1 MTDDPTDG
9 VLLDRWRSG
18 ETAAFAALVERFQ
31 APLLRH
37 ARSVLGG
44 ARSGGGRG
52 HEDVVQEA
60 FLKLAE
66 APPELPER
74 CRGDA
79 AAERAQLGAWLHTVT
94 RNLCMD
100 TLRADRRRQHRESE
114 VAPPAGSAATD
125 GGLAQVE
132 AKDTRAAVHRSLDRL
147 PQDQREVLVLRL
159 LGEKSYSEIADI
171 TGRKVGTVGWL
182 VSVGLKALSKE
193 LAPLLTG
200 IRESG
205 IRGAGAP
212 LAAGDGPARLQA

>member
-1 MTDDPTDG
+1 MTDHASDG

-18 ETAAFAALVERFQ
+18 DTAAFAALVERFQ
-31 APLLRH
+31 GPLLRH
-37 ARSVLGG
+37 ARGVLGQ
-44 ARSGGGRG
+44 GRA

-100 TLRADRRRQHRESE
+100 TLRADRRRQHRESDA
-114 VAPPAGSAATD
+114 APPSEHAPHD
-125 GGLAQVE
+125 GGLANVD
-132 AKDTRAAVHRSLDRL
+132 ASDTRAAVQRSLDRL

-159 LGEKSYSEIADI
+159 LEDKSYAEIADI

-182 VSVGLKALSKE
+182 ISVGLKALSRE
-193 LAPLLTG
+193 LAPLLQ
-200 IRESG
+200 
-205 IRGAGAP
+205 GAP
-212 LAAGDGPARLQA
+212 PMGGDRTARLQA

>member
-1 MTDDPTDG
+1 MTEDATDG
-9 VLLDRWRSG
+9 TLLDRWRSG
-18 ETAAFAALVERFQ
+18 ETVAFAALVERFQ

-37 ARSVLGG
+37 ARSVLGW
-44 ARSGGGRG
+44 GRG
-52 HEDVVQEA
+52 HEDIVQEV

-74 CRGDA
+74 VRGDA

-100 TLRADRRRQHRESE
+100 TLRADKRRQHREGE
-114 VAPPAGSAATD
+114 VAPAVEGAVTD
-125 GGLAQVE
+125 GGLEHVE
-132 AKDTRAAVHRSLDRL
+132 AKDTRAAVQRSLDKL

-159 LGEKSYSEIADI
+159 ISEKSYAEIADI

-182 VSVGLKALSKE
+182 ISVGLRALSRE
-193 LAPLLTG
+193 LAPLLT
-200 IRESG
+200 
-205 IRGAGAP
+205 GAP